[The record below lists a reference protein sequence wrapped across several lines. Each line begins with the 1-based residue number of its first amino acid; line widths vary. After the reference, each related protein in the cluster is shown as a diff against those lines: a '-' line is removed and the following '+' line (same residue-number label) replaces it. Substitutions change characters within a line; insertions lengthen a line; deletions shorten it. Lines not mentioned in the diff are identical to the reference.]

1 MLLSKEVK
9 LWKVTAWEIEKEDE
23 ETRVSGKE
31 VKQDIGQ
38 CWKSG
43 DR

>member
-1 MLLSKEVK
+1 MLVSKELK
-9 LWKVTAWEIEKEDE
+9 LWKVTASEIEKEDK

-38 CWKSG
+38 C
-43 DR
+43 